1 VRWLLAFFVVCAGCV
16 MTVPE
21 DHSISA
27 DLAAET
33 ARCVVE
39 MRAAVRPEPPAPPKP
54 QPGEKCQDCDG
65 TGRLPTDGRVVITCS
80 SCRGTG
86 KKLQSVLVN
95 E

>member
-1 VRWLLAFFVVCAGCV
+1 MRWLLAFFVVCAGCV

-39 MRAAVRPEPPAPPKP
+39 MRAAVRPEPPAPSDGKCTNCD
-54 QPGEKCQDCDG
+54 GRGYVGDGVVRVKCQPCDG
-65 TGRLPTDGRVVITCS
+65 TGKEP
-80 SCRGTG
+80 
-86 KKLQSVLVN
+86 KSVLVT

>member
-1 VRWLLAFFVVCAGCV
+1 MRWLFAFVMVFAGCV
-16 MTVPE
+16 LTVPQ

-39 MRAAVRPEPPAPPKP
+39 MRAAVRPDPPKP
-54 QPGEKCQDCDG
+54 SDSKCTNCDGRGYVGDGVVRVKCQPCDG
-65 TGRLPTDGRVVITCS
+65 TGKEP
-80 SCRGTG
+80 
-86 KKLQSVLVN
+86 KSVLVN